1 MYQYDYETVS
11 CGIGGRGFGS
21 DNIYSIENY
30 RFIIDKKAEI
40 GWRYVGCIPTKQLGT
55 GYVQEIDLI
64 FEKEV

>member
-1 MYQYDYETVS
+1 MYRYDYETVS
-11 CGIGGRGFGS
+11 CGIGGLGFGS

-30 RFIIDKKAEI
+30 RFIIDKKAEN

>member
-1 MYQYDYETVS
+1 MYKYDYETVN
-11 CGIGGRGFGS
+11 CGIGGWGLGT

-30 RFIIDKKAEI
+30 RFIIDKKAES
-40 GWRYVGCIPTKQLGT
+40 GWRYVGCIPKKQLGT